1 MDYFIKIITV
11 ITRYQSKKSKIGR
24 KLWRKLPI
32 WGKYKHMCV
41 LYITGCPIWMGWILN
56 SYNGFIFGVGH
67 FQMLRLFNHKAL
79 QNIYPHPNQTPCICK
94 QNTLPAFLFP
104 PSFPDDVVFKLLYS
118 IMDEI
123 TYYILYIVFA
133 THTHTSWSTGVRF
146 KTDFS
151 SLVQLLLLLQS
162 TSLKCTYSV
171 QFRRLSA

>member
-67 FQMLRLFNHKAL
+67 FQMLTLFNHKAL

-104 PSFPDDVVFKLLYS
+104 PSFPNDVVFKLLYS

-123 TYYILYIVFA
+123 TYYILYLVFA
-133 THTHTSWSTGVRF
+133 THTHIQVEAQVWDSRLIFRVLYNYYYYFSLQVWSVHIVYNSG
-146 KTDFS
+146 
-151 SLVQLLLLLQS
+151 
-162 TSLKCTYSV
+162 
-171 QFRRLSA
+171 A